1 MDLSP
6 NLALVAALWLPF
18 MVTLLALN
26 ALLVRPFREY
36 LDGRHDAIVGARH
49 DAVHLDAEVER
60 ETARLEAALT
70 SARQEAARIRG
81 EHRSRAQATERDV
94 LGAARQAAEKAI
106 GVAVQ
111 EIQQETAV
119 ARASLGD
126 QARAL
131 STDIAARVLGRG
143 ASA

>member
-1 MDLSP
+1 
-6 NLALVAALWLPF
+6 
-18 MVTLLALN
+18 
-26 ALLVRPFREY
+26 
-36 LDGRHDAIVGARH
+36 
-49 DAVHLDAEVER
+49 
-60 ETARLEAALT
+60 LEAALA

-81 EHRSRAQATERDV
+81 EHRARAQATERDV
-94 LGAARQAAEKAI
+94 LGVARQAAEKSI
-106 GVAVQ
+106 GAAVQ

-131 STDIAARVLGRG
+131 SADIAARVLGRG